1 MLVSA
6 TRSEVEPHDNEER
19 VRRGLSRAHD
29 LLPPKQNPAGKKT
42 NTARVSRFLIS
53 QLFLSGHPAR
63 IGYWSWFRN
72 QGACVPS
79 VSTETG
85 LMLKG
90 LNSGRCDW
98 MAALAGLQTPA
109 SQDGQVR
116 PEGTWPAGL
125 PRSGHC
131 RSNPTAR
138 RSSRGRGCCPA
149 SWQPSSPGPDLC
161 SRRSKASPHRENSP
175 VRVTRLGSPLSPT
188 VVSRGWRGFP
198 ANCPKQQTP
207 RQKWVM
213 EKGTRQKTWSWK
225 RQPNPGTHAQ
235 INHSRRL
242 LTGKPRHL
250 TLTVLCIKHKSTQ

>member
-29 LLPPKQNPAGKKT
+29 LLPPKQNPAKKNT

-63 IGYWSWFRN
+63 IGHWSWFRN

-79 VSTETG
+79 GSTETG

-98 MAALAGLQTPA
+98 MAPLAGLQTPA

-116 PEGTWPAGL
+116 PEGTWPASIRSL
-125 PRSGHC
+125 PI
-131 RSNPTAR
+131 
-138 RSSRGRGCCPA
+138 
-149 SWQPSSPGPDLC
+149 
-161 SRRSKASPHRENSP
+161 
-175 VRVTRLGSPLSPT
+175 
-188 VVSRGWRGFP
+188 
-198 ANCPKQQTP
+198 
-207 RQKWVM
+207 
-213 EKGTRQKTWSWK
+213 
-225 RQPNPGTHAQ
+225 QPNRPAQ
-235 INHSRRL
+235 QQRQRL
-242 LTGKPRHL
+242 LPSIL
-250 TLTVLCIKHKSTQ
+250 AA

>member
-29 LLPPKQNPAGKKT
+29 LLPPKQNPAKKNT

-98 MAALAGLQTPA
+98 MAPLAGLQTPA
-109 SQDGQVR
+109 SQDGQDR
-116 PEGTWPAGL
+116 PEGMYLASLAGL
-125 PRSGHC
+125 
-131 RSNPTAR
+131 NPL
-138 RSSRGRGCCPA
+138 PA
-149 SWQPSSPGPDLC
+149 DPTQPPGAAEAEAAAQHLGSLVLPGPTCVLEGQRLPRIVKTLLC
-161 SRRSKASPHRENSP
+161 
-175 VRVTRLGSPLSPT
+175 G
-188 VVSRGWRGFP
+188 
-198 ANCPKQQTP
+198 
-207 RQKWVM
+207 
-213 EKGTRQKTWSWK
+213 
-225 RQPNPGTHAQ
+225 
-235 INHSRRL
+235 
-242 LTGKPRHL
+242 
-250 TLTVLCIKHKSTQ
+250 